1 MGDNNSLVKIPAFC
15 LINKEKDCAW
25 YYNDGKEDKSKS
37 ETEASVH
44 KQLIYKKD
52 KNKAFASKN
61 GAIYFSMGN
70 IENRVIYPNIHG

>member
-25 YYNDGKEDKSKS
+25 YYTDGKEYKSKS
-37 ETEASVH
+37 ETEASS
-44 KQLIYKKD
+44 QLIYKKD

-61 GAIYFSMGN
+61 GAIYFSVGN
-70 IENRVIYPNIHG
+70 IESRMVYPNIHG